1 MGRKSVAV
9 LDIRSSE
16 VSVIVGARGVNNT
29 FVFTAIHTEEYD
41 GYDENS
47 FLEEAGLADAIVKCV
62 TSVEK
67 ICGERLKELYV
78 GVPGAFTRV
87 VPKEQLVGFP
97 RIRTIGQREIDML
110 FASGQKAPSSYRFI
124 RATSMIYVTAD
135 DRRVVDPVGLSST
148 SLSGVLSYFY
158 CSEYFA
164 KTMGRI
170 FSDMQIELHYLPTE
184 YAMASYLIPSETR
197 DEYALFL
204 DVGFMS
210 TSLCVLLGNGVL
222 AQRTYFVGK
231 GQIAVNVMQRF
242 SISYEAALSLLSKA
256 NLFTRSSGAKME
268 INDRGAVYEIDMDA
282 FIESVKEGLDG
293 ICEAISGFLEECSGK
308 ELDFKPLYVTG
319 EGLADIRGALE
330 HISKRVSRVCE
341 QLAPDL
347 PYYNKPAMSSRI
359 ALVDL
364 AYEDNRRHGIFYKLS
379 KKFGG

>member
-110 FASGQKAPSSYRFI
+110 FASGQKAPSGYRFI

-268 INDRGAVYEIDMDA
+268 INDRGTVYEIDMDA

>member
-9 LDIRSSE
+9 LDVRSSE
-16 VSVIVGARGVNNT
+16 ISVMVGERGVNNT
-29 FVFTAIHTEEYD
+29 FVFKAIQTEEYD
-41 GYDENS
+41 GYDESS
-47 FLEEAGLADAIVKCV
+47 FLDEAGLASAVVNAV
-62 TSVEK
+62 TAVER
-67 ICGERLKELYV
+67 ICGERIRELFV

-97 RIRTIGQREIDML
+97 KLRTIGQKEVDAL
-110 FASGQKAPSSYRFI
+110 FASGQKAPKGFRFI

-135 DRRVVDPVGLSST
+135 DRRVIDPIGLTST

-158 CSEYFA
+158 CSDYFA
-164 KTMGRI
+164 KTMEHI
-170 FSDMQIELHYLPTE
+170 FADMQIELRYLPTQL
-184 YAMASYLIPSETR
+184 AMATYLIPSETR

-210 TSLCVLLGNGVL
+210 TSLCVLLGNGIL

-231 GQIAVNVMQRF
+231 GQIAYHLMQRF
-242 SISYEAALSLLSKA
+242 SISYGTALSMLSRA
-256 NLFTRSSGAKME
+256 NLFSKSSGAKTE
-268 INDRGAVYEIDMDA
+268 VTEGDVTHEIDMDA
-282 FIESVKEGLDG
+282 FVDTVKEGLDG
-293 ICEAISGFLEECSGK
+293 ICEKIGAFLEECSGK
-308 ELDFKPLYVTG
+308 ELEAKPLYVTG

-330 HISKRVSRVCE
+330 HISKRISRVCE

-359 ALVDL
+359 ALLDL
-364 AYEDNRRHGIFYKLS
+364 AYEDHLKQGLFYKLA

>member
-110 FASGQKAPSSYRFI
+110 FASGQKAPSGYRFI

-231 GQIAVNVMQRF
+231 GQIAAVLMQRF
-242 SISYEAALSLLSKA
+242 SLSYEVACAFLAKA
-256 NLFTRSSGAKME
+256 NLFARSHAGKTEVTVQGVSFELETDDLVEA
-268 INDRGAVYEIDMDA
+268 
-282 FIESVKEGLDG
+282 VKEGLDG
-293 ICEAISGFLEECSGK
+293 ICEALGGFLEECSGK
-308 ELDFKPLYVTG
+308 ELDFKPLYVSG
-319 EGLADIRGALE
+319 EGLDGVRGALE
-330 HISKRVSRVCE
+330 HISRRVSRVCE

-359 ALVDL
+359 ALIDL
-364 AYEDNRRHGIFYKLS
+364 AYEDHRKDGFFTKLFNV
-379 KKFGG
+379 FGG

>member
-16 VSVIVGARGVNNT
+16 VSVIVGERGVNNT
-29 FVFTAIHTEEYD
+29 FVFKAIHTEEYD
-41 GYDENS
+41 GYDES
-47 FLEEAGLADAIVKCV
+47 VFLDEAGLASAIVSSV
-62 TSVEK
+62 TAVER
-67 ICGERLKELYV
+67 ICGERIRGLYV

-97 RIRTIGQREIDML
+97 KNRIIGQKELDAL
-110 FASGQKAPSSYRFI
+110 FASGQKAPKGYRFI

-158 CSEYFA
+158 CSDYFA
-164 KTMGRI
+164 GRMEHI
-170 FSDMQIELHYLPTE
+170 FADMQISLRYLPTQL
-184 YAMASYLIPSETR
+184 AMATYLIPSETR

-210 TSLCVLLGNGVL
+210 TTLCVLLGNGIL

-231 GQIAVNVMQRF
+231 GQIAYHVMQRF
-242 SISYEAALSLLSKA
+242 SVSYESALSLLSKS
-256 NLFTRSSGAKME
+256 NLFSKNNGAKME
-268 INDRGAVYEIDMDA
+268 ITEGDVTHEIDMDA
-282 FIESVKEGLDG
+282 LVDTVKEGLDE
-293 ICEAISGFLEECSGK
+293 ICEKIGAFLDECSGK

-330 HISKRVSRVCE
+330 HISKRISRVCE

-364 AYEDNRRHGIFYKLS
+364 AYEDHLKQSFFYKFA

>member
-110 FASGQKAPSSYRFI
+110 FASGQKAPSGYRFI

-164 KTMGRI
+164 ETMEQI
-170 FSDMQIELHYLPTE
+170 FSGMKIEFPKIKLPHFSITGKFSL
-184 YAMASYLIPSETR
+184 APPSVPHLSIDWYKEGGIMDSPTV
-197 DEYALFL
+197 F
-204 DVGFMS
+204 GMNG
-210 TSLCVLLGNGVL
+210 TSLMAGGEAGPEAILPLKGFYDQLERILTTRLDTTNMEQYL
-222 AQRTYFVGK
+222 AVIAANSGK
-231 GQIAVNVMQRF
+231 GI
-242 SISYEAALSLLSKA
+242 YL
-256 NLFTRSSGAKME
+256 
-268 INDRGAVYEIDMDA
+268 D
-282 FIESVKEGLDG
+282 DG
-293 ICEAISGFLEECSGK
+293 ILVGRL
-308 ELDFKPLYVTG
+308 L
-319 EGLADIRGALE
+319 
-330 HISKRVSRVCE
+330 
-341 QLAPDL
+341 PD
-347 PYYNKPAMSSRI
+347 
-359 ALVDL
+359 
-364 AYEDNRRHGIFYKLS
+364 
-379 KKFGG
+379 